1 MAGTGKSAIS
11 RTVAN
16 NFADK
21 NPLGASFFFSRG
33 QGDLGH
39 AEKPFTTI
47 ALQLAHALPAL
58 KSHICKTISEDY
70 RVANQGLSEQWKKLI
85 FRPLSRLDKPS
96 SQSLPLVLVIDALD
110 ECESGD
116 RRDDIRVI
124 PRLHAEAK
132 DLPTVQLRIFLT
144 SRPETPITHGFS
156 VMSGVAHQ
164 DCILHPI
171 SKDINEHSILIFFR
185 V

>member
-70 RVANQGLSEQWKKLI
+70 RVANQGLSEQ
-85 FRPLSRLDKPS
+85 
-96 SQSLPLVLVIDALD
+96 
-110 ECESGD
+110 
-116 RRDDIRVI
+116 
-124 PRLHAEAK
+124 
-132 DLPTVQLRIFLT
+132 
-144 SRPETPITHGFS
+144 
-156 VMSGVAHQ
+156 
-164 DCILHPI
+164 
-171 SKDINEHSILIFFR
+171 
-185 V
+185 